1 MNKLYEIAMDTL
13 KLVNKRMDIKIWNTK
28 VAQA

>member
-28 VAQA
+28 VA